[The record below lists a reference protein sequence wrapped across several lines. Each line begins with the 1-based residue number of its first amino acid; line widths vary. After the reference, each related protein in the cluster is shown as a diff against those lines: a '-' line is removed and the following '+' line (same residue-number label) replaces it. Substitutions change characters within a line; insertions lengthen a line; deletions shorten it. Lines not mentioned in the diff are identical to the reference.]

1 MNWIEVTE
9 RKTGEKCGVN
19 FNNFD
24 ILNSD
29 GRKGSC
35 FKKIFFENM
44 AVRPVAFE
52 VLESYEEVKRKI
64 SGASNDGCYIEQ
76 VNQSVELEQ
85 VNPKSSYALKT
96 KKAKK

>member
-64 SGASNDGCYIEQ
+64 SGASNDE
-76 VNQSVELEQ
+76 SVERIHQNIEIELTD
-85 VNPKSSYALKT
+85 PKSSYALKT